1 SCIGWI
7 NQWEDPDQLRSF
19 KEFDRYWIGATE
31 AAEKLGYRLEEF
43 RWPLGKSGKRLQTI
57 LQTRGV
63 RGLLLP
69 PHSHDMGLPDFEWN
83 QFSLVRF
90 GASVTLVKAHT
101 VTSDQAHCS
110 RLAYEKAVELGYRRI
125 GYVSNEKFEKN
136 TRGHFREGYLNAQ
149 EELAP
154 NHVHLGILLLSDRPE
169 KHADEL
175 RVWLKQVKPDAVI
188 TTVSFFKKLTDEL
201 GLCIPGDL

>member
-1 SCIGWI
+1 
-7 NQWEDPDQLRSF
+7 
-19 KEFDRYWIGATE
+19 
-31 AAEKLGYRLEEF
+31 
-43 RWPLGKSGKRLQTI
+43 
-57 LQTRGV
+57 
-63 RGLLLP
+63 
-69 PHSHDMGLPDFEWN
+69 
-83 QFSLVRF
+83 
-90 GASVTLVKAHT
+90 
-101 VTSDQAHCS
+101 
-110 RLAYEKAVELGYRRI
+110 AYEKAVELGYRRI

-201 GLCIPGDL
+201 GLCIPGDLGVATTSLLDGKLDTGADQNSLEIGRV